1 MKNFQNIERLD
12 ISLTLI
18 FSTRIAER
26 EMSGILKE
34 LHG

>member
-1 MKNFQNIERLD
+1 MTIFQNIEQLD

-18 FSTRIAER
+18 FSTRIAEY
-26 EMSGILKE
+26 EMNGILKE